1 METFQLTAKTLEG
14 LEEVLAAEIR
24 EIGGANVQTGRR
36 AVHFSGD
43 TALIYRAN
51 YRLRT
56 ALRILK
62 QIDSFRFSS
71 IDDFYVKCMKVNW
84 ESYMNINHSFVIQ
97 STVVQSDLFKNSMF
111 ASLKVKDALVD
122 RFRQKTGKRPNVETI
137 EPDIIFHVHIAQD
150 VCTLSIDS
158 SGESLHKRGYRMI
171 QGDAP
176 LSEVLAAGMILLSG
190 WNGETDF
197 VDPMCGSGTLP
208 IEAAMIARNI
218 PAGRFRKHF
227 SFFNWKDFDSE
238 LFEKIRE
245 EDTQRP
251 FSKKIVASDISAKNI
266 MGAQTNARKARVFNL
281 IEFHTQDFKNLD
293 LSLNNACLM
302 MNPPY
307 GERLQPKELENIYRM
322 VGERFKHQYAG
333 NQAWVLSSSP
343 DLLKLISLRPSARI
357 RLFNGSLECSFQK
370 YELFEGKRRQLVLKR
385 KGD

>member
-1 METFQLTAKTLEG
+1 
-14 LEEVLAAEIR
+14 
-24 EIGGANVQTGRR
+24 
-36 AVHFSGD
+36 
-43 TALIYRAN
+43 
-51 YRLRT
+51 
-56 ALRILK
+56 
-62 QIDSFRFSS
+62 
-71 IDDFYVKCMKVNW
+71 
-84 ESYMNINHSFVIQ
+84 
-97 STVVQSDLFKNSMF
+97 
-111 ASLKVKDALVD
+111 
-122 RFRQKTGKRPNVETI
+122 
-137 EPDIIFHVHIAQD
+137 
-150 VCTLSIDS
+150 
-158 SGESLHKRGYRMI
+158 MI

-197 VDPMCGSGTLP
+197 VDPICGSGTLP

-218 PAGRFRKHF
+218 PAGRFRKQF
-227 SFFNWKDFDSE
+227 AFFNWKDFDSE

-281 IEFHTQDFKNLD
+281 IEFHTQDFKNLN